1 MSTASRRL
9 PRGGVARRGWGV
21 ALTVL
26 AGRLALAVPLL
37 ALVGV
42 ALAAGLRAE
51 GWPVFLPSLGMALGA
66 AALAAPIALAAAVGV
81 EVAPPGAIS
90 DATGRALAGVGLL
103 PSPVLALPALLLFGR
118 GGNGVAAVFL
128 ALMVG
133 ALPSASRA
141 ARAAVAELAAVRG
154 EVGLVL
160 GATPG
165 RTLATLVLPAAVPMV
180 AAGAL
185 RGASRALGLCA
196 PILVLAVDLPLL
208 PLDLLDGAPGARASA
223 ALALLVAALLL
234 EALAVALGRRA
245 R

>member
-1 MSTASRRL
+1 VAGGRRA
-9 PRGGVARRGWGV
+9 RGVGATI
-21 ALTVL
+21 LF
-26 AGRLALAVPLL
+26 GRLAFLVPLVAL
-37 ALVGV
+37 ACV
-42 ALAAGLRAE
+42 ALAAAARAD

-81 EVAPPGAIS
+81 EVAPPGAITK
-90 DATGRALAGVGLL
+90 ATGRALAGIGLL

-118 GGNGVAAVFL
+118 GGNGVAAVFT

-165 RTLATLVLPAAVPMV
+165 RTLAALVLPAAVPMV
-180 AAGAL
+180 AAGAV

-196 PILVLAVDLPLL
+196 PILVLGVELPLL
-208 PLDLLDGAPGARASA
+208 PLQLMDGPQGVRASA
-223 ALALLVAALLL
+223 ALTLLLAALAL
-234 EALAVALGRRA
+234 EVLAVGLGRRA